1 MKLVLGSLLFLCHA
15 HLAIA
20 DVSPSTTTVPAAIAV
35 GELAVGQV
43 PSEIQLSD
51 KTGGLVE
58 GNGPW
63 SSISMHGKVAVLFY
77 VAPEHK
83 DLNQH
88 VSKALKEAHF
98 AEEKFQSY
106 AVVNMAASSWP
117 NFMIESKL
125 KASQK
130 EFPRTQYVKDKERIL
145 VNQWKLQDD
154 SNNVVAFDKNGTVLF
169 LVKGKVTSEQVAQLL
184 ELVRSHL

>member
-20 DVSPSTTTVPAAIAV
+20 DVLPTTAALPAVVAV

-63 SSISMHGKVAVLFY
+63 SSTSMRGKVSVLFY
-77 VAPEHK
+77 VAPAHK

-88 VSKALKEAHF
+88 VSTALKEAKF

-130 EFPRTQYVKDKERIL
+130 EFPRTKYVKDKEKVL
-145 VNQWKLQDD
+145 VTQWKLQDD
-154 SNNVVAFDKNGTVLF
+154 SNNVVAFDKNGTILF
-169 LVKGKVTSEQVAQLL
+169 LVKGKVEPEQVSQLL